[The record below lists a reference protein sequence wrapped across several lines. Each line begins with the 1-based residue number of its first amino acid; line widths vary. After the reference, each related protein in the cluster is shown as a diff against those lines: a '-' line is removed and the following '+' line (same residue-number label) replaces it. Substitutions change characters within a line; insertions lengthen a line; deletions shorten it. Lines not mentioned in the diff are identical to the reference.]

1 MPTGVCGRRSKRR
14 VADFDPVPILEVL
27 HKHGVRFIVIG
38 AVAAIA
44 QGYPLPT
51 EDLDV
56 TPARDPENLGRVA
69 AALRELEAELRV
81 TGGQS
86 VPFPIDARFLAESDS
101 WTLATRFGDL
111 DLVSVP
117 AGTRGFDDL
126 ARDASDADVGG
137 GLVVSIASLR
147 DVIRMKEASNRVK
160 DQAQLPALR
169 QTLEVIRRRE
179 RKE

>member
-1 MPTGVCGRRSKRR
+1 M
-14 VADFDPVPILEVL
+14 ADFDPVPILEVL
-27 HKHGVRFIVIG
+27 RRHGVRFIVIG

-56 TPARDPENLGRVA
+56 TPARDPDNLERIA
-69 AALRELEAELRV
+69 AALRELGAELRV
-81 TGGQS
+81 TGGDS
-86 VPFPIDARFLAESDS
+86 VPFPLDARFLAEAES
-101 WTLATRFGDL
+101 WTLATRYGDL
-111 DLVSVP
+111 DLVAIP
-117 AGTRGFDDL
+117 PGTQGFDDL
-126 ARDASDADVGG
+126 ARDASDADVGD

-147 DVIRMKEASNRVK
+147 DVIRMKEASNRIK

-169 QTLEVIRRRE
+169 QTLEVIRERQ